1 MTKPNRRSLAYLLM
15 FIGTILL
22 VLGIGLS
29 ISLGAKNIDFSTIIQ
44 SLFSNENDVNI
55 KIIRDVRIPRA
66 IAAALVG
73 GFLAVSG
80 AIMQGITR
88 NPIAE
93 PSVMGI
99 TQGATFMIA
108 VAFVLQR
115 INPNLVIGSFGI
127 MIFAFLG
134 ASISGLLVY
143 FVSSRSVRKV
153 DPVKL
158 ALAGT
163 ALGTLLISLAMGI
176 SMYFNLSQQ
185 LSFWIS
191 GGLVSAKWQ
200 GVKLLLVVGGI
211 GMIAAMIMSPKIT
224 ILSLGEE
231 VAIGLGQRTNLVRFI
246 CLMIVIALT
255 GASVSV
261 AGNIV
266 FVGLIVPQIAKSIV
280 GADYRLIIPSSL
292 ILGSVLLVYSD
303 ILARMINPPYETPIG
318 SLTAL
323 LGVPMFIYLV
333 IIPSS
338 LILGSVLLVY
348 SDILARMINPPYET
362 PIGSLTA
369 LLGVP
374 MFIYLVRKDT
384 K

>member
-1 MTKPNRRSLAYLLM
+1 MKKHKKKVLAYWLIVVGLLLL
-15 FIGTILL
+15 IG
-22 VLGIGLS
+22 GIVLS
-29 ISLGAKNIDFSTIIQ
+29 ISIGAKNIDFSMIIKAI
-44 SLFSNENDVNI
+44 FTNDADVNI

-66 IAAALVG
+66 LSASLVG
-73 GFLAVSG
+73 GFLAVAG

-108 VAFVLQR
+108 VAFVIQR
-115 INPNLVIGSFGI
+115 IYHNLVINNIALMF
-127 MIFAFLG
+127 FAFLG

-143 FVSSRSVRKV
+143 FISSRSARKV

-163 ALGTLLISLAMGI
+163 ALGTLLISLAMGV

-185 LSFWIS
+185 LSFWVA
-191 GGLVSAKWQ
+191 GGLVSANWN
-200 GVKLLLVVGGI
+200 GVILLTLVGGI
-211 GMIAAMIMSPKIT
+211 AFISALIISPKIT

-231 VAIGLGQRTNLVRFI
+231 VAIGLGQKINIVRFI
-246 CLMIVIALT
+246 AIVIVICLT

-266 FVGLIVPQIAKSIV
+266 FIGLIIPQICKGIV
-280 GADYRLIIPSSL
+280 GSDYKYIIPSSM

-303 ILARMINPPYETPIG
+303 ILAR
-318 SLTAL
+318 
-323 LGVPMFIYLV
+323 V
-333 IIPSS
+333 
-338 LILGSVLLVY
+338 
-348 SDILARMINPPYET
+348 INPPYET

-374 MFIYLVRKDT
+374 MFIYLVRKEG

>member
-1 MTKPNRRSLAYLLM
+1 MKIQKKKTLAYWLMAIGLL
-15 FIGTILL
+15 LL
-22 VLGIGLS
+22 LGGIILS
-29 ISLGAKNIDFSTIIQ
+29 ISIGAKDIDFSMIVKSIFT
-44 SLFSNENDVNI
+44 NDADVNI

-66 IAAALVG
+66 LAAALVG
-73 GFLAVSG
+73 GFLAVAG

-115 INPNLVIGSFGI
+115 IYPNLVINSFALI
-127 MIFAFLG
+127 IFAFLG

-143 FVSSRSVRKV
+143 FISSRSSRKV

-185 LSFWIS
+185 LSFWVS
-191 GGLVSAKWQ
+191 GGLVSAKWE
-200 GVKLLLVVGGI
+200 GVILLVLVGGI
-211 GMIAAMIMSPKIT
+211 AFIGSMVMSPKIT

-231 VAIGLGQRTNLVRFI
+231 VAIGLGQKTNLVRFI
-246 CLMIVIALT
+246 AIVIVICLT

-266 FVGLIVPQIAKSIV
+266 FVGLIVPQICKAIV
-280 GADYRLIIPSSL
+280 GSDYKYIIPSSM
-292 ILGSVLLVYSD
+292 ILGAVLLVYSD
-303 ILARMINPPYETPIG
+303 ILARVINPPYETPIG

-323 LGVPMFIYLV
+323 LGVPV
-333 IIPSS
+333 
-338 LILGSVLLVY
+338 
-348 SDILARMINPPYET
+348 
-362 PIGSLTA
+362 
-369 LLGVP
+369 
-374 MFIYLVRKDT
+374 FIYLVRKEG

>member
-1 MTKPNRRSLAYLLM
+1 MKKHNKKTVSYVFM
-15 FIGTILL
+15 GVGIILL
-22 VLGIGLS
+22 IAGILMS
-29 ISLGAKNIDFSTIIQ
+29 ISIGAKNIDIQTIIQ
-44 SLFSNENDVNI
+44 SLFIDSNDVNT

-66 IAAALVG
+66 ICAMLVG

-115 INPNLVIGSFGI
+115 IYPNLIIGSFGL
-127 MIFAFLG
+127 MIFAFIG

-143 FVSSRSVRKV
+143 FVSSRTARKV

-158 ALAGT
+158 VLAGT

-176 SMYFNLSQQ
+176 AMYFNLSQQ

-191 GGLVSAKWQ
+191 GGLVSAKWE
-200 GVKLLLVVGGI
+200 GVKLLSIVGGSALI
-211 GMIAAMIMSPKIT
+211 GAIIMAPKIT

-231 VAIGLGQRTNLVRFI
+231 VAIGLGQKTNTVRFI
-246 CLMIVIALT
+246 SLIIVIFLT

-266 FVGLIVPQIAKSIV
+266 FVGLIVPQIVKRVV
-280 GADYRLIIPSSL
+280 GADYKYIIP
-292 ILGSVLLVYSD
+292 GS
-303 ILARMINPPYETPIG
+303 M
-318 SLTAL
+318 
-323 LGVPMFIYLV
+323 
-333 IIPSS
+333 
-338 LILGSVLLVY
+338 ILGSVLLVY

>member
-1 MTKPNRRSLAYLLM
+1 MKIGRKRTLAYGLM
-15 FIGTILL
+15 FIGLL
-22 VLGIGLS
+22 LLLSGIILS
-29 ISLGAKNIDFSTIIQ
+29 ISIGAKEIDFSMIINAI
-44 SLFSNENDVNI
+44 FTNDADINTN
-55 KIIRDVRIPRA
+55 IIRDVRIPRA
-66 IAAALVG
+66 LAAALVG
-73 GFLAVSG
+73 GFLAVAG

-115 INPNLVIGSFGI
+115 IYPNLVINSFAL

-143 FVSSRSVRKV
+143 FISSRASRKV

-185 LSFWIS
+185 LSFWVS
-191 GGLVSAKWQ
+191 GGLVSAKWG
-200 GVKLLLVVGGI
+200 GVILLSLIGGI
-211 GMIAAMIMSPKIT
+211 AFIGAMIMSPRIT

-231 VAIGLGQRTNLVRFI
+231 VAIGLGQKTNLVRFI
-246 CLMIVIALT
+246 SIMIVICLT

-266 FVGLIVPQIAKSIV
+266 FVGLIIPQICKGIV
-280 GADYRLIIPSSL
+280 GSDYRYIIPSSM
-292 ILGSVLLVYSD
+292 ILGAVLLVYSD
-303 ILARMINPPYETPIG
+303 ILARIINPPYETPIG

-323 LGVPMFIYLV
+323 LG
-333 IIPSS
+333 IP
-338 LILGSVLLVY
+338 V
-348 SDILARMINPPYET
+348 
-362 PIGSLTA
+362 
-369 LLGVP
+369 
-374 MFIYLVRKDT
+374 FIYLVRKGG

>member
-1 MTKPNRRSLAYLLM
+1 MKKINRKTATCLLM
-15 FIGTILL
+15 LVGFILL
-22 VLGIGLS
+22 IVGIVTS
-29 ISLGAKNIDFSTIIQ
+29 VSLGARNIDLSTIIN
-44 SLFSNENDVNI
+44 SILHDSNDINT
-55 KIIRDVRIPRA
+55 KLIRDVRIPRA
-66 IAAALVG
+66 IAAAHVG
-73 GFLAVSG
+73 GFLAVAG
-80 AIMQGITR
+80 AIIKGITR
-88 NPIAE
+88 KRIAE
-93 PSVMGI
+93 PYVMGI

-115 INPNLVIGSFGI
+115 IYPDLIINSFS
-127 MIFAFLG
+127 MMMFAFVWV
-134 ASISGLLVY
+134 SISRLLVY
-143 FVSSRSVRKV
+143 FVSSRRIRKV

-191 GGLVSAKWQ
+191 GGLTSAKWE
-200 GVKLLLVVGGI
+200 GVRLLAILGGI
-211 GMIAAMIMSPKIT
+211 GLIGAIFLSPKIT

-231 VAIGLGQRTNLVRFI
+231 VAIGLGQKTNQVRCISIVLVI
-246 CLMIVIALT
+246 LLT

-266 FVGLIVPQIAKSIV
+266 FVGLIIPQIAKAIV
-280 GADYRLIIPSSL
+280 GADYKYIIPSSMV
-292 ILGSVLLVYSD
+292 LG
-303 ILARMINPPYETPIG
+303 A
-318 SLTAL
+318 
-323 LGVPMFIYLV
+323 
-333 IIPSS
+333 
-338 LILGSVLLVY
+338 VLLVY

-374 MFIYLVRKDT
+374 MFIYLVR
-384 K
+384 

>member
-1 MTKPNRRSLAYLLM
+1 MIKAKRKTLAYLLM
-15 FIGTILL
+15 IIGIIMLII
-22 VLGIGLS
+22 GIAMS
-29 ISLGAKNIDFSTIIQ
+29 ISLGAKQIDFFTIVQ
-44 SLFSNENDVNI
+44 SLFTNDNDVNI

-66 IAAALVG
+66 VAAALVG

-115 INPNLVIGSFGI
+115 IYPNLVIGSFGL

-143 FVSSRSVRKV
+143 YVSSRSARKV

-200 GVKLLLVVGGI
+200 GVKLLFIIGGI
-211 GMIAAMIMSPKIT
+211 ACIGAIIMAPKIT

-246 CLMIVIALT
+246 CLIIVIALT

-266 FVGLIVPQIAKSIV
+266 FVGLIVPQIAKAIV
-280 GADYRLIIPSSL
+280 GSDYKYIIPSSMV
-292 ILGSVLLVYSD
+292 LGSVLLVYSD
-303 ILARMINPPYETPIG
+303 II
-318 SLTAL
+318 
-323 LGVPMFIYLV
+323 
-333 IIPSS
+333 
-338 LILGSVLLVY
+338 
-348 SDILARMINPPYET
+348 ARMINPPYET

>member
-1 MTKPNRRSLAYLLM
+1 MKKFKRKQMSYLLM
-15 FIGTILL
+15 I
-22 VLGIGLS
+22 IGLIMLVVGLCMS
-29 ISLGAKNIDFSTIIQ
+29 ISLGANQISFKTIIE
-44 SLFSNENDVNI
+44 SLLTTGGDINT
-55 KIIRDVRIPRA
+55 KIIREIRLPRA
-66 IAAALVG
+66 IGAALVG
-73 GFLAVSG
+73 GFLAVAG

-108 VAFVLQR
+108 LAFVLQR
-115 INPNLVIGSFGI
+115 IYPELVIGSLGL
-127 MIFAFLG
+127 MVFAFLG

-143 FVSSRSVRKV
+143 FVSSRSIRKV

-185 LSFWIS
+185 LSFWIA
-191 GGLVSAKWQ
+191 GGLASAKWE
-200 GVKLLLVVGGI
+200 GVQLLLIIGGI
-211 GMIAAMIMSPKIT
+211 AFIGALIIAPKIT

-231 VAIGLGQRTNLVRFI
+231 VAIGLGQKTNAVRFI
-246 CLMIVIALT
+246 GLLIVICLT

-266 FVGLIVPQIAKSIV
+266 FVGLIIPQIVKAIV
-280 GADYRLIIPSSL
+280 GSDYKYIIPCSM

-303 ILARMINPPYETPIG
+303 ILARMINPPYETPLG

-323 LGVPMFIYLV
+323 LGVPI
-333 IIPSS
+333 
-338 LILGSVLLVY
+338 
-348 SDILARMINPPYET
+348 
-362 PIGSLTA
+362 
-369 LLGVP
+369 
-374 MFIYLVRKDT
+374 FIYLVRKDT

>member
-1 MTKPNRRSLAYLLM
+1 MSKHKKKRIALIMMIL
-15 FIGTILL
+15 GILL
-22 VLGIGLS
+22 LVGGIAVS
-29 ISLGAKNIDFSTIIQ
+29 ISLGAKNIDIQTII
-44 SLFSNENDVNI
+44 SSIFSDKNEINT

-80 AIMQGITR
+80 AITQGITR

-108 VAFVLQR
+108 VALVLQR
-115 INPNLVIGSFGI
+115 IYPNLVLNSFAK

-143 FVSSRSVRKV
+143 FISSRSIRKV

-163 ALGTLLISLAMGI
+163 AMGTLLISLAMGI
-176 SMYFNLSQQ
+176 SMYFNLSQE

-191 GGLVSAKWQ
+191 GGLTSAKWQ
-200 GVKLLLVVGGI
+200 GVNLLLIVGGI
-211 GMIAAMIMSPKIT
+211 GFVAAMIMAPKIT

-231 VAIGLGQRTNLVRFI
+231 VAIGLGQRTNLVRLVSLI
-246 CLMIVIALT
+246 IVIALT

-266 FVGLIVPQIAKSIV
+266 FVGLIVPQIIRGFI
-280 GADYRLIIPSSL
+280 GADYKYIIPLSML
-292 ILGSVLLVYSD
+292 FGSVLLVYSD

-323 LGVPMFIYLV
+323 LGVPI
-333 IIPSS
+333 
-338 LILGSVLLVY
+338 
-348 SDILARMINPPYET
+348 
-362 PIGSLTA
+362 
-369 LLGVP
+369 
-374 MFIYLVRKDT
+374 FIYLVRKES
-384 K
+384 

>member
-1 MTKPNRRSLAYLLM
+1 MKKLNKKTLACIFMGLG
-15 FIGTILL
+15 IILL
-22 VLGIGLS
+22 IFGIGMS
-29 ISLGAKNIDFSTIIQ
+29 ISLGAKNIDISTIIQ
-44 SLFSNENDVNI
+44 SLFIDNGDVNT

-66 IAAALVG
+66 IAATLVG
-73 GFLAVSG
+73 GFLAVAG

-108 VAFVLQR
+108 VAFVVQR
-115 INPNLVIGSFGI
+115 INQNLVIGSFGL

-134 ASISGLLVY
+134 ASISGILVY
-143 FVSSRSVRKV
+143 FISSRASRKV

-176 SMYFNLSQQ
+176 TMYFNLSQQ

-191 GGLVSAKWQ
+191 GGLVSAKWE
-200 GVKLLLVVGGI
+200 GVKLLAIVGGSALI
-211 GMIAAMIMSPKIT
+211 GAMIMAPKIT

-231 VAIGLGQRTNLVRFI
+231 VAIGLGQKTNVVRFI
-246 CLMIVIALT
+246 SIIVVILLT

-266 FVGLIVPQIAKSIV
+266 FVGLIVPQIAKRVV
-280 GADYRLIIPSSL
+280 GADYKFIIP
-292 ILGSVLLVYSD
+292 GS
-303 ILARMINPPYETPIG
+303 M
-318 SLTAL
+318 
-323 LGVPMFIYLV
+323 
-333 IIPSS
+333 
-338 LILGSVLLVY
+338 ILGSVLLVY

>member
-1 MTKPNRRSLAYLLM
+1 MKKFNRKTVAYSFML
-15 FIGTILL
+15 IGIMLL
-22 VLGIGLS
+22 VFGIIAS
-29 ISLGAKNIDFSTIIQ
+29 VSLGAKDINFTTIVQ
-44 SLFSNENDVNI
+44 SIITDSNDINT

-66 IAAALVG
+66 VVAALVG
-73 GFLAVSG
+73 GFLAVAG

-115 INPNLVIGSFGI
+115 IYPKLVIGSFGL
-127 MIFAFLG
+127 MIFAFMG

-143 FVSSRSVRKV
+143 FISSRSARKV

-191 GGLVSAKWQ
+191 GGLVSAKWE
-200 GVKLLLVVGGI
+200 GVKFLVIVGGI
-211 GMIAAMIMSPKIT
+211 AFLGAMILSPKIT

-231 VAIGLGQRTNLVRFI
+231 VAIGLGTRTNAVRLVSI
-246 CLMIVIALT
+246 ILVILLT

-280 GADYRLIIPSSL
+280 GADYKYIIPSSM
-292 ILGSVLLVYSD
+292 ILGAVLLVYSD
-303 ILARMINPPYETPIG
+303 ILAR
-318 SLTAL
+318 
-323 LGVPMFIYLV
+323 V
-333 IIPSS
+333 
-338 LILGSVLLVY
+338 
-348 SDILARMINPPYET
+348 INPPYET

-374 MFIYLVRKDT
+374 MFIYLVRKDA

>member
-1 MTKPNRRSLAYLLM
+1 
-15 FIGTILL
+15 
-22 VLGIGLS
+22 
-29 ISLGAKNIDFSTIIQ
+29 
-44 SLFSNENDVNI
+44 
-55 KIIRDVRIPRA
+55 
-66 IAAALVG
+66 
-73 GFLAVSG
+73 
-80 AIMQGITR
+80 MQGITR

-108 VAFVLQR
+108 VA
-115 INPNLVIGSFGI
+115 LVIQRMFPDLIISSFT
-127 MIFAFLG
+127 MMMFAFAG

-143 FVSSRSVRKV
+143 FVSSRSMRKV

-185 LSFWIS
+185 LTFWIS
-191 GGLVSAKWQ
+191 GGVTGAKWSSIT
-200 GVKLLLVVGGI
+200 LLAIIGGGALI
-211 GMIAAMIMSPKIT
+211 GAILMAPKIT

-231 VAIGLGQRTNLVRFI
+231 IAIGLGQKTNKIRFI
-246 CLMIVIALT
+246 SILLVILLT

-266 FVGLIVPQIAKSIV
+266 FVGLIIPQIVRGIV
-280 GADYRLIIPSSL
+280 GADYKYIIPSSMVF
-292 ILGSVLLVYSD
+292 GSVLLVYSD

-323 LGVPMFIYLV
+323 LG
-333 IIPSS
+333 
-338 LILGSVLLVY
+338 
-348 SDILARMINPPYET
+348 ET
-362 PIGSLTA
+362 PDGTWQYYISSNDIWD
-369 LLGVP
+369 
-374 MFIYLVRKDT
+374 FFN
-384 K
+384 

>member
-1 MTKPNRRSLAYLLM
+1 MKKFNKKTLAYIFMVIGIMLLI
-15 FIGTILL
+15 F
-22 VLGIGLS
+22 GIVMS
-29 ISLGAKNIDFSTIIQ
+29 VSLGAKDIDFLTIIK
-44 SLFSNENDVNI
+44 SLATDNNDVNT
-55 KIIRDVRIPRA
+55 KIVRDVRIPRA
-66 IAAALVG
+66 IAASLVG
-73 GFLAVSG
+73 GFLAVAG

-108 VAFVLQR
+108 VTFVLQK
-115 INPNLVIGSFGI
+115 IYPNLVVGSFGI
-127 MIFAFLG
+127 MIFAFIG

-143 FVSSRSVRKV
+143 FISSKSARKV
-153 DPVKL
+153 DTVKL

-176 SMYFNLSQQ
+176 AMYFNLSQQ

-191 GGLVSAKWQ
+191 GGLVSAKWE
-200 GVKLLLVVGGI
+200 GVKLLSIVGGSALI
-211 GMIAAMIMSPKIT
+211 GAMIMAPKIT

-231 VAIGLGQRTNLVRFI
+231 VAIGLGQKTNAVRFI
-246 CLMIVIALT
+246 SIIIVIFLT
-255 GASVSV
+255 GSSVSV

-266 FVGLIVPQIAKSIV
+266 FVGLIVPQIAKAIV
-280 GADYRLIIPSSL
+280 GADYKYIIPSS
-292 ILGSVLLVYSD
+292 
-303 ILARMINPPYETPIG
+303 M
-318 SLTAL
+318 
-323 LGVPMFIYLV
+323 
-333 IIPSS
+333 
-338 LILGSVLLVY
+338 ILGSVLLVY

-374 MFIYLVRKDT
+374 MFIYLVRKD
-384 K
+384 KK

>member
-1 MTKPNRRSLAYLLM
+1 MAKQKRKTLAYSLM
-15 FIGTILL
+15 IIGIILL
-22 VLGIGLS
+22 IFGIGMS
-29 ISLGAKNIDFSTIIQ
+29 ISLGAKQIDFSTILQ
-44 SLFSNENDVNI
+44 SLFTNDNDVNI

-66 IAAALVG
+66 VAAALVG
-73 GFLAVSG
+73 GFLAVAG

-115 INPNLVIGSFGI
+115 IYPNLVIGSFGL

-143 FVSSRSVRKV
+143 FVSSRSARKV

-200 GVKLLLVVGGI
+200 GVNLLFIVGGI
-211 GMIAAMIMSPKIT
+211 AFIGSIIMAPKIT

-266 FVGLIVPQIAKSIV
+266 FVGLIIPHIV
-280 GADYRLIIPSSL
+280 RMIFGTDHKKIIPIS
-292 ILGSVLLVYSD
+292 
-303 ILARMINPPYETPIG
+303 
-318 SLTAL
+318 AL
-323 LGVPMFIYLV
+323 LGA
-333 IIPSS
+333 II
-338 LILGSVLLVY
+338 LIWADVLSRAL
-348 SDILARMINPPYET
+348 IKGTEI
-362 PIGSLTA
+362 PIGIVISIIGSPLFVW
-369 LLGVP
+369 LMIKKNYG
-374 MFIYLVRKDT
+374 FGGSK
-384 K
+384 

>member
-1 MTKPNRRSLAYLLM
+1 MKKFNKKTLTYIFMVIGIMLLI
-15 FIGTILL
+15 F
-22 VLGIGLS
+22 GIVMS
-29 ISLGAKNIDFSTIIQ
+29 VSLGAKDIDFLTIIK
-44 SLFSNENDVNI
+44 SLVTDSNDVNT
-55 KIIRDVRIPRA
+55 KIVRDVRIPRA
-66 IAAALVG
+66 IAASLVG
-73 GFLAVSG
+73 GFLAVAG

-108 VAFVLQR
+108 VTFVLQR
-115 INPNLVIGSFGI
+115 IYPNLVVGSFGI
-127 MIFAFLG
+127 MIFAFIG

-143 FVSSRSVRKV
+143 FISSKSARKV
-153 DPVKL
+153 DTVKL

-176 SMYFNLSQQ
+176 AMYFNLSQQ

-191 GGLVSAKWQ
+191 GGLVSAKWE
-200 GVKLLLVVGGI
+200 GVKLLSIVGGSSLI
-211 GMIAAMIMSPKIT
+211 GAMIMAPKIT

-231 VAIGLGQRTNLVRFI
+231 VAIGLGQKTNAVRFI
-246 CLMIVIALT
+246 SIIIVIFLT
-255 GASVSV
+255 GSSVSV

-266 FVGLIVPQIAKSIV
+266 FVGLIVPQIAKAIV
-280 GADYRLIIPSSL
+280 GADYKYIIPSS
-292 ILGSVLLVYSD
+292 
-303 ILARMINPPYETPIG
+303 M
-318 SLTAL
+318 
-323 LGVPMFIYLV
+323 
-333 IIPSS
+333 
-338 LILGSVLLVY
+338 ILGSVLLVY

-374 MFIYLVRKDT
+374 MFIYLVRKD
-384 K
+384 KK

>member
-1 MTKPNRRSLAYLLM
+1 MKKINRKKVAYILMLVGIVLLLVG
-15 FIGTILL
+15 IGT
-22 VLGIGLS
+22 S
-29 ISLGAKNIDFSTIIQ
+29 ISLGAKNIDLSTIVNSI
-44 SLFSNENDVNI
+44 LHDSNDINT

-73 GFLAVSG
+73 GFLAVAG

-108 VAFVLQR
+108 VA
-115 INPNLVIGSFGI
+115 LVIQRMFPDLIISSFT
-127 MIFAFLG
+127 MMMFAFAG

-143 FVSSRSVRKV
+143 FVSSRSMRKV

-185 LSFWIS
+185 LTFWIS
-191 GGLVSAKWQ
+191 GGVTGAKWNSIT
-200 GVKLLLVVGGI
+200 LLAIIGGAALI
-211 GMIAAMIMSPKIT
+211 GAIFMAPKIT

-231 VAIGLGQRTNLVRFI
+231 IAIGLGQKTNKIRFI
-246 CLMIVIALT
+246 SILLVILLT

-266 FVGLIVPQIAKSIV
+266 FVGLIIPQIVRGIV
-280 GADYRLIIPSSL
+280 GADYKYIIPSSMVF
-292 ILGSVLLVYSD
+292 GSVLLVYSD

-323 LGVPMFIYLV
+323 LGVPV
-333 IIPSS
+333 
-338 LILGSVLLVY
+338 
-348 SDILARMINPPYET
+348 
-362 PIGSLTA
+362 
-369 LLGVP
+369 
-374 MFIYLVRKDT
+374 FIYLVRKDT

>member
-1 MTKPNRRSLAYLLM
+1 MGRSKKRTKTYLLM
-15 FIGTILL
+15 IIGIILL
-22 VLGIGLS
+22 IVGIGLS
-29 ISLGAKNIDFSTIIQ
+29 VSIGAKNIDIKTIVQ
-44 SLFSNENDVNI
+44 SLFSSEVNLSN
-55 KIIRDVRIPRA
+55 KIITDVRIPRA
-66 IAAALVG
+66 LAAALVG

-99 TQGATFMIA
+99 TQGATFTIA
-108 VAFVLQR
+108 IAFVLQKIFPDLI
-115 INPNLVIGSFGI
+115 INSFVL

-143 FVSSRSVRKV
+143 FVSSRSARKV

-163 ALGTLLISLAMGI
+163 ALGTLLISLATGI
-176 SMYFNLSQQ
+176 AMYFNLSQQ

-191 GGLVSAKWQ
+191 GGLISAKWQ
-200 GVKLLLVVGGI
+200 GVNLLLIVGGI
-211 GMIAAMIMSPKIT
+211 GLVGAMFMAPKIT
-224 ILSLGEE
+224 ILSLGED
-231 VAIGLGQRTNLVRFI
+231 VAIGLGQNTNLVRLI
-246 CLMIVIALT
+246 CLLIVILLT

-261 AGNIV
+261 AGNII
-266 FVGLIVPQIAKSIV
+266 FVGLIVPQIVKSIV
-280 GADYRLIIPSSL
+280 GSDYKYIIPASM
-292 ILGSVLLVYSD
+292 ILGAVLLVYSD
-303 ILARMINPPYETPIG
+303 II
-318 SLTAL
+318 
-323 LGVPMFIYLV
+323 
-333 IIPSS
+333 
-338 LILGSVLLVY
+338 
-348 SDILARMINPPYET
+348 ARMINPPYET

-374 MFIYLVRKDT
+374 MFIYLVRKEN

>member
-1 MTKPNRRSLAYLLM
+1 MKKLNKKTLAYIFMGLG
-15 FIGTILL
+15 IILL
-22 VLGIGLS
+22 IFGIVMS
-29 ISLGAKNIDFSTIIQ
+29 ISLGAKNIDISTIIQ
-44 SLFSNENDVNI
+44 SLFIDNGDVNT

-66 IAAALVG
+66 IAATLVG
-73 GFLAVSG
+73 GFLAVAG

-108 VAFVLQR
+108 VAFVVQR
-115 INPNLVIGSFGI
+115 INQNLVIGSFGL

-134 ASISGLLVY
+134 ASISGILVY
-143 FVSSRSVRKV
+143 FISSRASRKV

-176 SMYFNLSQQ
+176 TMYFNLSQQ

-191 GGLVSAKWQ
+191 GGLVSAKWE
-200 GVKLLLVVGGI
+200 GVKLLAIVGGSALI
-211 GMIAAMIMSPKIT
+211 GSMIMAPKIT

-231 VAIGLGQRTNLVRFI
+231 VAIGLGQKTNVVRFI
-246 CLMIVIALT
+246 SILVVILLT

-266 FVGLIVPQIAKSIV
+266 FVGLIVPQIAKRVV
-280 GADYRLIIPSSL
+280 GADYKFIIPSS
-292 ILGSVLLVYSD
+292 
-303 ILARMINPPYETPIG
+303 M
-318 SLTAL
+318 
-323 LGVPMFIYLV
+323 
-333 IIPSS
+333 
-338 LILGSVLLVY
+338 ILGSVLLVY

>member
-1 MTKPNRRSLAYLLM
+1 MKKINRKKVAYILMLVGIVLLLVG
-15 FIGTILL
+15 IGT
-22 VLGIGLS
+22 S
-29 ISLGAKNIDFSTIIQ
+29 ISLGAKNIDLSTIVNSI
-44 SLFSNENDVNI
+44 LHDSNDINT

-73 GFLAVSG
+73 GFLAVAG

-108 VAFVLQR
+108 VA
-115 INPNLVIGSFGI
+115 LVIQRMFPDLIISSFT
-127 MIFAFLG
+127 MMMFAFAG

-143 FVSSRSVRKV
+143 FVSSRSMRKV

-185 LSFWIS
+185 LTFWIS
-191 GGLVSAKWQ
+191 GGVTGAKWSSIT
-200 GVKLLLVVGGI
+200 LLAIIGGAALI
-211 GMIAAMIMSPKIT
+211 GAILMAPKIT

-231 VAIGLGQRTNLVRFI
+231 IAIGLGQKTNKIRFI
-246 CLMIVIALT
+246 SILLVILLT

-266 FVGLIVPQIAKSIV
+266 FVGLIIPQIVRGIV
-280 GADYRLIIPSSL
+280 GADYKYIIPSSMVF
-292 ILGSVLLVYSD
+292 GSVLLVYSD

-323 LGVPMFIYLV
+323 LGVPV
-333 IIPSS
+333 
-338 LILGSVLLVY
+338 
-348 SDILARMINPPYET
+348 
-362 PIGSLTA
+362 
-369 LLGVP
+369 
-374 MFIYLVRKDT
+374 FIYLVRKDT

>member
-1 MTKPNRRSLAYLLM
+1 MKKFNKKTLTYIFMVIGVMLLI
-15 FIGTILL
+15 F
-22 VLGIGLS
+22 GIVMS
-29 ISLGAKNIDFSTIIQ
+29 VSLGAKDIDFLTIIK
-44 SLFSNENDVNI
+44 SLVTDSNDVNT
-55 KIIRDVRIPRA
+55 KIVRDVRIPRA
-66 IAAALVG
+66 IAASLVG
-73 GFLAVSG
+73 GFLAVAG

-108 VAFVLQR
+108 VTFVLQR
-115 INPNLVIGSFGI
+115 IYPNLVVGSFGI
-127 MIFAFLG
+127 MIFAFIG

-143 FVSSRSVRKV
+143 FISSKSARKV
-153 DPVKL
+153 DTVKL

-176 SMYFNLSQQ
+176 AMYFNLSQQ

-191 GGLVSAKWQ
+191 GGLISAKWE
-200 GVKLLLVVGGI
+200 GVKLLSIVGGSALI
-211 GMIAAMIMSPKIT
+211 GAMIMAPKIT

-231 VAIGLGQRTNLVRFI
+231 VAIGLGQKTNAVRFI
-246 CLMIVIALT
+246 SIIIVILLT
-255 GASVSV
+255 GSSVSV

-266 FVGLIVPQIAKSIV
+266 FVGLIVPQIAKAIV
-280 GADYRLIIPSSL
+280 GADYKYIIPSS
-292 ILGSVLLVYSD
+292 
-303 ILARMINPPYETPIG
+303 M
-318 SLTAL
+318 
-323 LGVPMFIYLV
+323 
-333 IIPSS
+333 
-338 LILGSVLLVY
+338 ILGSVLLVY

-374 MFIYLVRKDT
+374 MFIYLVRKD
-384 K
+384 KK

>member
-1 MTKPNRRSLAYLLM
+1 MGKNKKKKIALIMMT
-15 FIGTILL
+15 
-22 VLGIGLS
+22 LGIIVLIGGMVVS
-29 ISLGAKNIDFSTIIQ
+29 ISLGAKNIDIGTII
-44 SLFSNENDVNI
+44 SSIFSDKNDINT

-108 VAFVLQR
+108 VALVLQR
-115 INPNLVIGSFGI
+115 IYHNLVLNSFI
-127 MIFAFLG
+127 KMIFAFLG

-143 FVSSRSVRKV
+143 FISSRSIRKV
-153 DPVKL
+153 DLVKL

-163 ALGTLLISLAMGI
+163 AMGTLLISLAMGI
-176 SMYFNLSQQ
+176 SMYFNLSQE
-185 LSFWIS
+185 LSFWIA
-191 GGLVSAKWQ
+191 GGLTSAKWQ
-200 GVKLLLVVGGI
+200 GVKLLLIVGGI
-211 GMIAAMIMSPKIT
+211 GFIAAVIMAPKVT

-231 VAIGLGQRTNLVRFI
+231 VAIGLGQKTNLVRFI
-246 CLMIVIALT
+246 SLIIVIGLT

-266 FVGLIVPQIAKSIV
+266 FVGLIVPQIIRGII
-280 GADYRLIIPSSL
+280 GADYKYIIPFSML
-292 ILGSVLLVYSD
+292 FGSILLVYSD

-323 LGVPMFIYLV
+323 LGVPI
-333 IIPSS
+333 
-338 LILGSVLLVY
+338 
-348 SDILARMINPPYET
+348 
-362 PIGSLTA
+362 
-369 LLGVP
+369 
-374 MFIYLVRKDT
+374 FIYLVRKES
-384 K
+384 

>member
-1 MTKPNRRSLAYLLM
+1 MKKINRKTATCLLM
-15 FIGTILL
+15 LVGFILL
-22 VLGIGLS
+22 IVGIVTS
-29 ISLGAKNIDFSTIIQ
+29 VSLGARNIDLSTIIN
-44 SLFSNENDVNI
+44 SILHDSNDINT
-55 KIIRDVRIPRA
+55 KLIRDVRIPRA

-73 GFLAVSG
+73 GFLAVAG

-115 INPNLVIGSFGI
+115 IYPDLIINSFS
-127 MIFAFLG
+127 MMMFAFVG

-143 FVSSRSVRKV
+143 FVSSRRIRKV

-191 GGLVSAKWQ
+191 GGLTSAKWE
-200 GVKLLLVVGGI
+200 GVMLLAILGGI
-211 GMIAAMIMSPKIT
+211 GLIGAIFLSPKIT

-231 VAIGLGQRTNLVRFI
+231 VAIGLGQKTNQVRFI
-246 CLMIVIALT
+246 SIVLVILLT

-266 FVGLIVPQIAKSIV
+266 FVGLIIPQIAKAIV
-280 GADYRLIIPSSL
+280 GADYKYIIPSSMV
-292 ILGSVLLVYSD
+292 LG
-303 ILARMINPPYETPIG
+303 A
-318 SLTAL
+318 
-323 LGVPMFIYLV
+323 
-333 IIPSS
+333 
-338 LILGSVLLVY
+338 VLLVY

-374 MFIYLVRKDT
+374 MFIYLVRKDA

>member
-1 MTKPNRRSLAYLLM
+1 MKKINRKKVAYILMLVGIVLLLVG
-15 FIGTILL
+15 IGT
-22 VLGIGLS
+22 S
-29 ISLGAKNIDFSTIIQ
+29 ISLGAKNIDLSTIVNSI
-44 SLFSNENDVNI
+44 LHDSNDINT

-73 GFLAVSG
+73 GFLAVAG

-108 VAFVLQR
+108 VA
-115 INPNLVIGSFGI
+115 LVIQRMFPYLIISSFA
-127 MIFAFLG
+127 MMMFAFAG

-143 FVSSRSVRKV
+143 FVSSRSMRKV

-185 LSFWIS
+185 LTFWIS
-191 GGLVSAKWQ
+191 GGVTGAKWSSIT
-200 GVKLLLVVGGI
+200 LLAIIGGGALI
-211 GMIAAMIMSPKIT
+211 GAILMAPKIT

-231 VAIGLGQRTNLVRFI
+231 IAIGLGQKTNKIRFI
-246 CLMIVIALT
+246 SILLVILLT

-266 FVGLIVPQIAKSIV
+266 FVGLIIPQIVRGIV
-280 GADYRLIIPSSL
+280 GADYKYIIPSSMVF
-292 ILGSVLLVYSD
+292 GSVLLVYSD

-323 LGVPMFIYLV
+323 LGVPV
-333 IIPSS
+333 
-338 LILGSVLLVY
+338 
-348 SDILARMINPPYET
+348 
-362 PIGSLTA
+362 
-369 LLGVP
+369 
-374 MFIYLVRKDT
+374 FIYLVRKDT

>member
-1 MTKPNRRSLAYLLM
+1 MGKNKKKKIALIMMT
-15 FIGTILL
+15 
-22 VLGIGLS
+22 LGIIVLTGGIVVS
-29 ISLGAKNIDFSTIIQ
+29 ISLGAKNIDIGTII
-44 SLFSNENDVNI
+44 SSIFSDKNDINT

-108 VAFVLQR
+108 VALVLQR
-115 INPNLVIGSFGI
+115 IYPNLVLNSFI
-127 MIFAFLG
+127 KMIFAFLG

-143 FVSSRSVRKV
+143 FISSRSIRKV

-163 ALGTLLISLAMGI
+163 AMGTLLISLAMGI
-176 SMYFNLSQQ
+176 SMYFNLSQE
-185 LSFWIS
+185 LSFWIA
-191 GGLVSAKWQ
+191 GGLTSAKWQ
-200 GVKLLLVVGGI
+200 GVKLLLIVGGI
-211 GMIAAMIMSPKIT
+211 GFVAAVIMAPKVT

-231 VAIGLGQRTNLVRFI
+231 VAIGLGQKTNLVRFI
-246 CLMIVIALT
+246 SLIIVIGLT

-266 FVGLIVPQIAKSIV
+266 FVGLIVPQIIRGII
-280 GADYRLIIPSSL
+280 GADYKYIIPFSML
-292 ILGSVLLVYSD
+292 FGSILLVYSD

-323 LGVPMFIYLV
+323 LGVPI
-333 IIPSS
+333 
-338 LILGSVLLVY
+338 
-348 SDILARMINPPYET
+348 
-362 PIGSLTA
+362 
-369 LLGVP
+369 
-374 MFIYLVRKDT
+374 FIYLVRKES
-384 K
+384 

>member
-1 MTKPNRRSLAYLLM
+1 MKKINRKKVAYILMLVGIVLLLVG
-15 FIGTILL
+15 IGT
-22 VLGIGLS
+22 S
-29 ISLGAKNIDFSTIIQ
+29 ISLGAKNIDLSTIVNSI
-44 SLFSNENDVNI
+44 LHDSNDINT

-73 GFLAVSG
+73 GFLAVAG

-108 VAFVLQR
+108 VA
-115 INPNLVIGSFGI
+115 LVIQRMFPDLIISSF
-127 MIFAFLG
+127 
-134 ASISGLLVY
+134 
-143 FVSSRSVRKV
+143 
-153 DPVKL
+153 
-158 ALAGT
+158 T
-163 ALGTLLISLAMGI
+163 LISLAMGI

-185 LSFWIS
+185 LTFWIS
-191 GGLVSAKWQ
+191 GGVTGAKWSSIT
-200 GVKLLLVVGGI
+200 LLAIIGGGALI
-211 GMIAAMIMSPKIT
+211 GAILMAPKIT

-231 VAIGLGQRTNLVRFI
+231 IAIGLGQKTNKIRFI
-246 CLMIVIALT
+246 SILLVILLT

-266 FVGLIVPQIAKSIV
+266 FVGLIIPQIVRGIV
-280 GADYRLIIPSSL
+280 GADYKYIIPSSMVF
-292 ILGSVLLVYSD
+292 GSVLLVYSD

-323 LGVPMFIYLV
+323 LGVPV
-333 IIPSS
+333 
-338 LILGSVLLVY
+338 
-348 SDILARMINPPYET
+348 
-362 PIGSLTA
+362 
-369 LLGVP
+369 
-374 MFIYLVRKDT
+374 FIYLVRKDT

>member
-1 MTKPNRRSLAYLLM
+1 MKKINRKKAAYMLM
-15 FIGTILL
+15 FVGIALLL
-22 VLGIGLS
+22 VGIVTS
-29 ISLGAKNIDFSTIIQ
+29 ISLGAKNIDLSTIVNSI
-44 SLFSNENDVNI
+44 LHDNNDINT
-55 KIIRDVRIPRA
+55 KIIRDVRMPRA

-73 GFLAVSG
+73 GFLAVAG

-108 VAFVLQR
+108 VALVVQR
-115 INPNLVIGSFGI
+115 MFPNLIISSFA
-127 MIFAFLG
+127 MMMFAFAG

-143 FVSSRSVRKV
+143 FVSSRSMRKV

-185 LSFWIS
+185 LTFWIS
-191 GGLVSAKWQ
+191 GGVTGAKWSSIT
-200 GVKLLLVVGGI
+200 LLAIIGGI
-211 GMIAAMIMSPKIT
+211 ALIGAIIMAPKIT

-231 VAIGLGQRTNLVRFI
+231 IAIGLGQKTNKIRFI
-246 CLMIVIALT
+246 SILLVILLT

-266 FVGLIVPQIAKSIV
+266 FVGLIIPQIVRGIV
-280 GADYRLIIPSSL
+280 GADYKYIIPSSMVF
-292 ILGSVLLVYSD
+292 GSVLLVYSD

-323 LGVPMFIYLV
+323 LGVPV
-333 IIPSS
+333 
-338 LILGSVLLVY
+338 
-348 SDILARMINPPYET
+348 
-362 PIGSLTA
+362 
-369 LLGVP
+369 
-374 MFIYLVRKDT
+374 FIYLVRKDT

>member
-1 MTKPNRRSLAYLLM
+1 MKKLNKKTLACIFMGLG
-15 FIGTILL
+15 IILL
-22 VLGIGLS
+22 IFGIVMS
-29 ISLGAKNIDFSTIIQ
+29 ISLGAKNIDISTIIQ
-44 SLFSNENDVNI
+44 SLFIDNGDVNT

-66 IAAALVG
+66 IAATLVG
-73 GFLAVSG
+73 GFLAVAG

-108 VAFVLQR
+108 VAFVVQR
-115 INPNLVIGSFGI
+115 INQNLVIRSFGL

-134 ASISGLLVY
+134 ASISGILVY
-143 FVSSRSVRKV
+143 FISSRASRKV

-176 SMYFNLSQQ
+176 TMYFNLSQQ

-191 GGLVSAKWQ
+191 GGLVSAKWE
-200 GVKLLLVVGGI
+200 GVKLLAIVGGSALI
-211 GMIAAMIMSPKIT
+211 GAMIMAPKIT

-231 VAIGLGQRTNLVRFI
+231 VAIGLGQKTNVVRFI
-246 CLMIVIALT
+246 SIIVVILLT

-266 FVGLIVPQIAKSIV
+266 FVGLIVPQIAKRVV
-280 GADYRLIIPSSL
+280 GADYKFIIPSS
-292 ILGSVLLVYSD
+292 
-303 ILARMINPPYETPIG
+303 M
-318 SLTAL
+318 
-323 LGVPMFIYLV
+323 
-333 IIPSS
+333 
-338 LILGSVLLVY
+338 ILGSVLLVY